1 MRSARRPHA
10 VVALTGLGLLAV
22 ALSGAASGAVQE
34 PRTFTGVITDERC
47 GLTGHA
53 AMGMGPTDAACV
65 RACADE
71 HGDALVLIDGEHV
84 YHLSDQK
91 RPRAFAAMR
100 VRVTGVLDSA
110 TETIRMTSIQA
121 E

>member
-1 MRSARRPHA
+1 MHIMRRRRGA
-10 VVALTGLGLLAV
+10 AALTGVGLLAV
-22 ALSGAASGAVQE
+22 VLSGAASGAVQE
-34 PRTFTGVITDERC
+34 PRPFTGVITDERC

-71 HGDALVLIDGEHV
+71 HGEALVLIDGEHV

-91 RPRAFAAMR
+91 QPRAFAAMR
-100 VRVTGVLDSA
+100 VRVIGVLDSA